1 MKRSIVLVA
10 LLLIAVIAVS
20 AQPKFKIGLVFDL
33 AGRGDNSFNDS
44 AYRGLV
50 ALAKAEKG
58 YIDGD
63 PANVNYGQEIQIK
76 YIEPK
81 AGGQDREILMRALAQ
96 DGYQYI
102 IGVGFLF
109 TDAITKVAADFPD
122 LHFAIIDGFIP
133 DLTASSNITCL
144 TFKEQEGS
152 FLVGAIAALMNKG
165 KPLGFLGGMDIP
177 LIHKFE
183 AGFKAG
189 AMYVNHNLRADG
201 MILSQY
207 IGKDPTA
214 FNDPTGGYN
223 IASSFYKQGA
233 SIVYHAAGGSGD
245 GLFKAAQENKKWA
258 IGVDSDQG
266 LIYES
271 AKEAAT
277 KVRGRW
283 ILTSMVKRVDNAV
296 LQSGEDF
303 INNGGKLD
311 GGYRSFGLKEDG
323 VGYAVNNFNKAELAP
338 VLKKV
343 DQLKADIIDG
353 KIQVPDS
360 DDAFNTWKSSLM

>member
-1 MKRSIVLVA
+1 MKRLIVLVTFV
-10 LLLIAVIAVS
+10 LIAVVAVS

-44 AYRGLV
+44 AYQGLV
-50 ALAKAEKG
+50 ALAKAENG

-109 TDAITKVAADFPD
+109 TDAIAKVAADFPD
-122 LHFAIIDGFIP
+122 LHFGLIDGYVP
-133 DLTASSNITCL
+133 DLTTASNITCL
-144 TFKEQEGS
+144 GFKEQEGS
-152 FLVGAIAALMNKG
+152 FLVGAIAGLLNKG
-165 KPLGFLGGMDIP
+165 KPVGFVGGMDIP

-189 AMYVNHNLRADG
+189 AMYVNPKLRANG

-223 IASSFYKQGA
+223 ISSSFYKQGA
-233 SIVYHAAGGSGD
+233 AIIYHAAGGSGD
-245 GLFKAAQENKKWA
+245 GLFKAAQEYKKWA

-277 KVRGRW
+277 KARGKW
-283 ILTSMVKRVDNAV
+283 ILTSMMKRVDNAV
-296 LQSGEDF
+296 LQSAENF
-303 INNGGKLD
+303 IRDGGKLD
-311 GGYRSFGLKEDG
+311 GGYMSFGLKEDG
-323 VGYAVNNFNKAELAP
+323 VGYALNNFNKGELAP
-338 VLKKV
+338 IQKKIEQLKK
-343 DQLKADIIDG
+343 DIIDG

-360 DDAFNTWKSSLM
+360 DDTFKAWKDTL

>member
-1 MKRSIVLVA
+1 MKRFVVLVA
-10 LLLIAVIAVS
+10 LLLVAVMAVG

-44 AYRGLV
+44 AYNGLK
-50 ALAKAEKG
+50 ALAKAEQG

-63 PANVNYGQEIQIK
+63 PSNVNFGHQIQIK

-109 TDAITKVAADFPD
+109 TDAITKVANDFPD
-122 LHFAIIDGFIP
+122 LHFGLIDGTI
-133 DLTASSNITCL
+133 DGLTASSNITCL

-152 FLVGAIAALMNKG
+152 FLVGAIAGLMNKG
-165 KPLGFLGGMDIP
+165 KPIGFVGGMDIP
-177 LIHKFE
+177 LIHRFE
-183 AGFKAG
+183 AGYKAG
-189 AMYVNHNLRADG
+189 AMYVNPKLRADG

-233 SIVYHAAGGSGD
+233 SIIYHAAGGSGD
-245 GLFKAAQENKKWA
+245 GLFKAAQENRKWA

-266 LIYES
+266 LIYET

-277 KVRGRW
+277 RARGRW
-283 ILTSMVKRVDNAV
+283 ILTSMMKRVDNAV
-296 LQSGEDF
+296 LLSAEEF

-311 GGYRSFGLKEDG
+311 GGIRSFGLKEDG
-323 VGYAVNNFNKAELAP
+323 VGYAVNKFNRATLAP
-338 VLKKV
+338 YLKKV
-343 DQLKADIIDG
+343 DALKKDIIDG
-353 KIQVPDS
+353 KIEVPDS
-360 DDAFNTWKSSLM
+360 DDAFNAWKASL

>member
-1 MKRSIVLVA
+1 MKRFIVLVA
-10 LLLIAVIAVS
+10 LLLIAVMAVS

-50 ALAKAEKG
+50 ALARAEHG

-63 PANVNYGQEIQIK
+63 PAKVNYGDQIQIK

-122 LHFAIIDGFIP
+122 LHFGLIDGYVP
-133 DLTASSNITCL
+133 DLTDSSNITCL
-144 TFKEQEGS
+144 GFKEQEGS
-152 FLVGAIAALMNKG
+152 FLVGAFAGLLNKG
-165 KPLGFLGGMDIP
+165 AHVGFIGGMDIP

-189 AMYVNHNLRADG
+189 AMYVNPKLRADG

-233 SIVYHAAGGSGD
+233 SIIYHAAGGSGD

-266 LIYES
+266 LVYQS

-277 KVRGRW
+277 KARGRW
-283 ILTSMVKRVDNAV
+283 ILTSMMKRVDNAV
-296 LQSGEDF
+296 LQSAQDF
-303 INNGGKLD
+303 IRNGGKLD

-323 VGYAVNNFNKAELAP
+323 VGYAVNQYNRALLAP
-338 VLKKV
+338 VQKKV
-343 DQLKADIIDG
+343 DALKKDIVDG

-360 DDAFNTWKSSLM
+360 DDAFNSWKGSLN

>member
-1 MKRSIVLVA
+1 MKRFIVLVA
-10 LLLIAVIAVS
+10 LSLIAVMAVN
-20 AQPKFKIGLVFDL
+20 AEPKFKIGLVFDL

-50 ALAKAEKG
+50 ALAKAEHG

-63 PANVNYGQEIQIK
+63 PANINYGDQIQIK

-122 LHFAIIDGFIP
+122 LHFGLIDGYVP
-133 DLTASSNITCL
+133 DLTDSSNITCL
-144 TFKEQEGS
+144 GFKEQEGS
-152 FLVGAIAALMNKG
+152 FLVGAIAGLMNKG
-165 KPLGFLGGMDIP
+165 KPVGFLGGMDIP

-189 AMYVNHNLRADG
+189 AMYVNPKLRADG

-223 IASSFYKQGA
+223 IAASFYKQGA
-233 SIVYHAAGGSGD
+233 SIIYHASGGSGD
-245 GLFKAAQENKKWA
+245 GLFKAAQESKKWA

-266 LIYES
+266 LVYNS
-271 AKEAAT
+271 MKEAAARA
-277 KVRGRW
+277 RGQW
-283 ILTSMVKRVDNAV
+283 ILTSMIKRVDNAV
-296 LQSGEDF
+296 LLSAQDF

-323 VGYAVNNFNKAELAP
+323 VGYALNKFNKAALAP
-338 VLKKV
+338 VQKKV
-343 DQLKADIIDG
+343 DQLRKDIIDG

-360 DDAFNTWKSSLM
+360 DDAFNAWMATLN

>member
-1 MKRSIVLVA
+1 MKRFIVLVA
-10 LLLIAVIAVS
+10 LLLIAVMTVS

-50 ALAKAEKG
+50 AIAKEFKG

-63 PANVNYGQEIQIK
+63 PANINYGDQIQIK

-122 LHFAIIDGFIP
+122 LHFAIIDGFVP

-144 TFKEQEGS
+144 GFKEQEGS
-152 FLVGAIAALMNKG
+152 FLVGAIAGLMNKG
-165 KPLGFLGGMDIP
+165 KPVGFLGGMDIP

-189 AMYVNHNLRADG
+189 AMYVNPKLRKDG

-207 IGKDPTA
+207 IGKDPSA

-233 SIVYHAAGGSGD
+233 SIIYHASGASGD
-245 GLFKAAQENKKWA
+245 GLVKAAQENKKWA

-266 LIYES
+266 LIYET
-271 AKEAAT
+271 AKEAGTRA
-277 KVRGRW
+277 RGKW
-283 ILTSMVKRVDNAV
+283 ILTSMMKRVDNAV
-296 LQSGEDF
+296 LLSGEDF

-311 GGYRSFGLKEDG
+311 GGYRSYGLKENG
-323 VGYAVNNFNKAELAP
+323 VGYAVNKFNKSQLAP
-338 VLKKV
+338 IQARIEKLRKN
-343 DQLKADIIDG
+343 IIDG

-360 DDAFNTWKSSLM
+360 DDAFNAWMATLN